1 MPKLGVNI
9 DHVATLRQARKG
21 VDPEP
26 VAAGKVCKDAGAD
39 VLVVHLRQD
48 RRHIQEEDV
57 RDLRKRVKLPLHV
70 EAADTPEMLRIM
82 KAVRPDSVCLVPEN
96 PKEITTTGGLR
107 LTPAVLRSLEKT
119 ISGYHRAGIEVS
131 LFIDPEALSVRMAK
145 SVGADTVELCTLAYA
160 RALGAKTLA
169 KELERLQLASYL
181 AKELKLHLHAGHA
194 LGYHNV
200 RPVAEIPGMEVLN
213 IGFSVVARS
222 MFVGLSRAVAEMR
235 KLVN

>member
-9 DHVATLRQARKG
+9 DHVATLRRTRRG

-26 VAAGKVCKDAGAD
+26 VAAGKVCKGSGAD
-39 VLVVHLRQD
+39 VLVVHLRRD

-57 RDLRKRVKLPLHV
+57 RDLRKKVKLPLHV
-70 EAADTPEMLRIM
+70 EAADTPEMFKIL
-82 KAVRPDSVCLVPEN
+82 KAIRPESVCLVPES
-96 PKEITTTGGLR
+96 PKELTTTGGLR
-107 LTPAVLRSLEKT
+107 LTPAVLRSLGKT

-131 LFIDPEALSVRMAK
+131 LFIDPDALSVRMAK
-145 SVGADTVELCTLAYA
+145 SVGADAVELCTLAYA
-160 RALGAKTLA
+160 GAQGARTLA
-169 KELERLQLASYL
+169 KELERLELAAYL
-181 AKELKLHLHAGHA
+181 ARELKLHLHAGHD

-213 IGFSVVARS
+213 IGFSIIARS
-222 MFVGLSRAVAEMR
+222 MFVGLSRAVAEMK